1 MHTHI
6 KKDAAANI
14 SLFAAASFYAFDL
27 SYLLIVQ
34 AALQTGSW
42 RGVGYADSKNVGADD
57 IRPYI
62 LRQIRC
68 NDYCKLYCYFRVF
81 PPHQSACAD
90 SFPSRGSRGVGDA
103 APYVLRPGGRGVIK
117 VETRCFPLEIASR
130 LCRENA
136 LRRARAILTFRL
148 PLLLGDE

>member
-27 SYLLIVQ
+27 SDLIIVQ
-34 AALQTGSW
+34 AARQTGSW
-42 RGVGYADSKNVGADD
+42 RSVGYADSKNVGADI

-90 SFPSRGSRGVGDA
+90 SFPSRGRRGVGDA
-103 APYVLRPGGRGVIK
+103 APYVLRPGRRGSSRGKHAVS
-117 VETRCFPLEIASR
+117 PLEIASR

-148 PLLLGDE
+148 PLLLCDE